1 MLCYDYTNKTQDV
14 CNLTYILIKRAHRF
28 SLSTIKEKIKELKTQ
43 RNAVILAHNYQ
54 RGDVQDIADF
64 TGDSL
69 GLSQQA
75 AKTKADIIV
84 FCGVHFMAETASI
97 LSPDKMV
104 LLPDEHAG
112 CPMANMITLKEL
124 RIKKEAHPDATVVC
138 YVNSTAAIKAE
149 SDICCTS
156 ANAMKIVSSIPKDRE
171 ILFIPDKS
179 LGGYISSKLN
189 RPMILW
195 EGYCPTHHR
204 ILAEHILKLKI
215 TNPDARVV
223 VHPECTPDVIA
234 LADHVASTTGI
245 AKYCKET
252 AAKEFI
258 IGTETGLLHR
268 LKKENPQKTFYAITQ
283 LADCSNMKLISLEKV
298 LWSLEDLVYQIKVPD
313 DIAAKARLAIQKM
326 LDLS

>member
-1 MLCYDYTNKTQDV
+1 MIKTNMSKIID
-14 CNLTYILIKRAHRF
+14 
-28 SLSTIKEKIKELKTQ
+28 KIKELKTK

-54 RGDVQDIADF
+54 RGEVQDIADF

-97 LSPDKMV
+97 LCPDKLV

-124 RIKKEAHPDATVVC
+124 KLKKKEHPNAKVVC
-138 YVNSTAAIKAE
+138 YVNSTAAVKAE

-156 ANAMKIVSSIPKDRE
+156 SNAMKIVSSIPTDQE

-179 LGGYISSKLN
+179 LGNYVASKLN
-189 RPMILW
+189 RPMVLW
-195 EGYCPTHHR
+195 QGYCPTHHR
-204 ILAEHILKLKI
+204 ILAEHIIRLKAEHPNAK
-215 TNPDARVV
+215 VV
-223 VHPECTPDVIA
+223 VHPECTSDVIA

-245 AKYCKET
+245 AKYCKES
-252 AAKEFI
+252 AAKAFI
-258 IGTETGLLHR
+258 IGTEIGILHR
-268 LKKENPQKTFYAITQ
+268 LKKENPQKLFYAIAQ
-283 LADCSNMKLISLEKV
+283 LADCTNMKLINLEKV
-298 LWSLEDLVYQIKVPD
+298 LWALEDLVYPVKVPD
-313 DIAAKARLAIQKM
+313 DVASKARLAIQKM